1 MKSCILFIACWGLV
15 FSVFGQ
21 PRKVYD
27 ITAYGAKPDG
37 ETHNTR
43 AIQQAIDAASAA
55 GGGTVLVPEGRFVTG
70 VIQLKSNVNL
80 LLAAKGVLLGS
91 SHREEYGPGKASAL
105 LVANGAQNLS
115 ITGKGTIDGQSDA
128 LIEDIYRMLRAGTLH
143 DDEWQT
149 ENPWHQIRPAE
160 YNRPKLIEFINCDR
174 VQIKGITLQNG
185 TDWIQKYN
193 NCTRLVID
201 SIRVESTTF
210 LNNDGIDVVDCR
222 NVQIT
227 NSFIN
232 AADDGICLKSEDRN
246 RKNRCDS
253 IYIANCS
260 IRSSASALKF
270 GTASW
275 SGFHNVTVRDIT
287 VYDTYRSA
295 IALEVV
301 DGGTMENIDI
311 RNVKATN
318 TGNAIFIRI
327 GHRNPDS
334 VVSSLRHVYI
344 GNVKVEIPKGKPDA
358 EYREEGP
365 VVREPHNVYPS
376 SIVGLP
382 GHPVEDVVLEN
393 IELIY
398 EGGASKAVAHFRL
411 DSLEQIP
418 EKAADY
424 PEFSMF
430 GELPA
435 WGFFVRHAKGI
446 TMKNLKIS
454 YKQADFRVPMLFDDV
469 QGLTLERVN
478 IASAVN
484 PPAIVLHR
492 VSKPV
497 LKEVKAPFKNPVAVR
512 PPQGKS
518 NGQRT
523 GR

>member
-1 MKSCILFIACWGLV
+1 MKKITLLIACL
-15 FSVFGQ
+15 SVVSISFGQ
-21 PRKVYD
+21 ARKVYD
-27 ITAYGAKPDG
+27 ITTYGAKPDG

-43 AIQQAIDAASAA
+43 AIQQAIDEASAV

-70 VIQLKSNVNL
+70 VIRLKSNVNL
-80 LLAAKGVLLGS
+80 QLAAKGVLLGS
-91 SHREEYGPGKASAL
+91 PRREEYGPGHASAL
-105 LVANGAQNLS
+105 LVANGAQNIS
-115 ITGKGTIDGQSDA
+115 ITGKGTIDGQSDE
-128 LIEDIYRMLRAGTLH
+128 LIKDIYRMLRAGTLK

-160 YNRPKLIEFINCDR
+160 YNRPKLIELINCDG
-174 VQIKGITLQNG
+174 VQVKGVTMQNG

-222 NVQIT
+222 NVRIT
-227 NSFIN
+227 NCVVN

-334 VVSSLRHVYI
+334 VISSLRRVYI
-344 GNVKVEIPKGKPDA
+344 SNVRVEIPKGKPDA
-358 EYREEGP
+358 GYREEGP
-365 VVREPHNVYPS
+365 IVREPHNVFPS

-382 GHPVEDVVLEN
+382 GHLVEDVVLEN

-398 EGGASKAVAHFRL
+398 EGGASKEVAHFSL
-411 DSLEQIP
+411 DSLDRIP
-418 EKAADY
+418 EKAPDY

-446 TMKNLKIS
+446 TMKNVKIS

-469 QGLTLERVN
+469 QGLTLDRVN
-478 IASAVN
+478 VASAMN

-492 VSKPV
+492 VSQPV
-497 LKEVKAPFKNPVAVR
+497 LKGVKAPFRNPVAVW
-512 PPQGKS
+512 PIKGK
-518 NGQRT
+518 NTGQQT